1 MRLTPGAGRDIDLGD
16 VDLLDLD
23 LYTSGDPHRIWDVM
37 RAEAPLHHQTLADGR
52 EFWSVTRYDDVC
64 RVLGDHRE
72 FTSERGTVI
81 THLGEDD
88 VAAGVLLTS
97 TDPPRH
103 TEVRRPIAP
112 KLTAR
117 AVKSW
122 EDGIRRAIVRFLE
135 PALDGS
141 TFDLGEQVQRLP
153 AIVTGPLLGIPEKD
167 WDELVQL
174 TSMVMAPSDPHFKLG
189 SEAATLAIAHHELVD
204 YVTQWVKRR
213 RSDGGEDGSLLD
225 HLMSVRAGDA
235 PLTDEEIALDGY
247 SILLG
252 ANITTPSTIS
262 GTVQALIEHPE
273 QYARAAADLSLVPN
287 LVEEGLRWTSS
298 ACNFMRYAVHDVEI
312 GGGTIPA
319 GGAVVAWIGSAN
331 RDESQFPDP
340 HRFDITRGNAKRQV
354 AFGFGPHFCIGAPLA
369 RMTLRI
375 FFEELL
381 QRCESIEPVGDPQHL
396 RSIFIAGMT
405 NFPITV
411 RKRRHDGRH
420 FEGQLSADSA
430 TAGTDAAARPAET
443 PAVECPVSAAVL
455 PQQVPMKVN
464 SGS

>member
-1 MRLTPGAGRDIDLGD
+1 MRLTPGAGRDIDLD
-16 VDLLDLD
+16 AVDLLDLD
-23 LYTSGDPHRIWDVM
+23 LFTSGDPHLIWDAM
-37 RAEAPLHHQTLADGR
+37 REKAPLHHQTLPDGR

-81 THLGEDD
+81 THLGQDD

-122 EDGIRRAIVRFLE
+122 EDGIRRAVIRFLE
-135 PALDGS
+135 PALDGAP
-141 TFDLGEQVQRLP
+141 FDLGEQVQRLP

-189 SEAATLAIAHHELVD
+189 SEAATLAISHHELVD

-213 RSDGGEDGSLLD
+213 RSDGADKENGSLLD

-252 ANITTPSTIS
+252 ANITTPYTIS
-262 GTVQALIEHPE
+262 GTVQALIDHPE
-273 QYARAAADLSLVPN
+273 QYAKAAADLSLVPN

-298 ACNFMRYAVHDVEI
+298 ACNFMRYAVRDVEI
-312 GGGTIPA
+312 AGGTVPA

-331 RDESQFPDP
+331 RDASRFPDP
-340 HRFDITRGNAKRQV
+340 HTFDITRDGAKRQV

-369 RMTLRI
+369 RMTLRV

-381 QRCESIEPVGDPQHL
+381 QRFSSIEVVGETQHL

-405 NFPITV
+405 HFPV
-411 RKRRHDGRH
+411 VGHKR
-420 FEGQLSADSA
+420 
-430 TAGTDAAARPAET
+430 
-443 PAVECPVSAAVL
+443 
-455 PQQVPMKVN
+455 M
-464 SGS
+464 